1 MNDIIKDIVLSWY
14 LPKSSQFYEEY
25 KKDLLM
31 IKKELKLNCNYLAAH
46 LKFKRINNFIEQIY
60 LSVTSSWT
68 KN

>member
-1 MNDIIKDIVLSWY
+1 
-14 LPKSSQFYEEY
+14 
-25 KKDLLM
+25 M

-68 KN
+68 IKKKFEKFCMGLFFELRGQTKVQLKSNVDF